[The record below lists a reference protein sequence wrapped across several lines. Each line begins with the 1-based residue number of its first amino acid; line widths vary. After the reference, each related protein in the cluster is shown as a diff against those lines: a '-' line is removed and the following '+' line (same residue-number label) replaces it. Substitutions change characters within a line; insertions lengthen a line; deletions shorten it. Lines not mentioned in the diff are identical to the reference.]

1 MKKIFLFSLYLIATN
16 LYAKPIYDGCTH
28 QLSEP
33 VKEIVKG
40 IPDDLKQSELLVPQ
54 YDAVPSNVPN
64 AQTINRSVKEGN
76 EEIQRILRKHYDGK
90 YKMVSLKEVE
100 SMKAKGYKYLMD
112 VVVMPKQFKEPK
124 KEAMVSVTRKFKTAN
139 AMFANYDAQYHYYFY
154 IRDLSTDNAY
164 ITQKFHGRFL
174 AYDSMDEFFTQV
186 SKEMGR

>member
-1 MKKIFLFSLYLIATN
+1 MSLNISANTIYQGCRYYL
-16 LYAKPIYDGCTH
+16 G
-28 QLSEP
+28 EP

-40 IPDDLKQSELLVPQ
+40 VPNDLKQSELLVPQ
-54 YDAVPSNVPN
+54 YDLVPSNVPN
-64 AQTINRSVKEGN
+64 AQSINRSVKEGN

-112 VVVMPKQFKEPK
+112 LVVMPKQFKEPK
-124 KEAMVSVTRKFKTAN
+124 KEAMVSVIRKFKTAN

-154 IRDLSTDNAY
+154 IRDLTTDNAY
-164 ITQKFHGRFL
+164 ITQKFHGRFM

-186 SKEMGR
+186 SKEMAK